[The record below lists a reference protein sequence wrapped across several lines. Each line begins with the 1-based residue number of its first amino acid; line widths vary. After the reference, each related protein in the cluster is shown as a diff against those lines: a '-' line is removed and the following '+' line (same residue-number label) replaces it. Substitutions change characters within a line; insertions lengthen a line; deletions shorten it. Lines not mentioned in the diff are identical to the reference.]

1 MDSRKEL
8 GSFEKA
14 TLSHLDSV
22 YPAEIFPPLDLMRVK
37 VGPLD
42 FTFYHHFCFLQPS
55 TLSENKRVT
64 LLAL

>member
-1 MDSRKEL
+1 MDIRKEL

-22 YPAEIFPPLDLMRVK
+22 YPAEIFPPLDFMRVK
-37 VGPLD
+37 VGAFD

-55 TLSENKRVT
+55 TLSENKRAA